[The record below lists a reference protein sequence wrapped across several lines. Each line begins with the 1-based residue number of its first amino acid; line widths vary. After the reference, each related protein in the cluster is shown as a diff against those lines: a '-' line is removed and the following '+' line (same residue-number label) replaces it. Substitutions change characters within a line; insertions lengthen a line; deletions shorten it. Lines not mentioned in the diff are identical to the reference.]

1 MLDAAE
7 IAINKPAIW
16 IIFSQLYS
24 WV

>member
-24 WV
+24 